1 MAQATLNRVLEEIK
15 TLEPEELRQ
24 VQCVLE
30 SQLGTSKDERAD
42 GGFLQ
47 AMLDAGL
54 ISEIKRP
61 DQRQKRDRLVVP
73 IHGKPL
79 SETIIEE
86 RR

>member
-15 TLEPEELRQ
+15 TLEPEEIRQ
-24 VQCVLE
+24 VQHALE
-30 SQLGTSKDERAD
+30 SQLDPKTEEAAE
-42 GGFLQ
+42 GFSQ

-61 DQRQKRDRLVVP
+61 ERRQQRDRRLVS
-73 IHGKPL
+73 IQGKPL